1 MAPVFQAL
9 AAELAIT
16 GVCLGFLVAAGIS
29 GLEKDEA

>member
-16 GVCLGFLVAAGIS
+16 EVCLGFLVPAAIS